1 MAGTLNA
8 AASEAAATAISSI
21 SRVLTNAAP
30 TFRFVV
36 LVNGAPYGVFTECD
50 LPVVEWETLPVKEGG
65 LNTRV
70 HHLLGRRK
78 ETKLTL
84 KNGVGTSAFIAWYL
98 TAMAGVFDV
107 PGAGLRRAVTV
118 ILLNSL
124 KVPVMTWH
132 IEDAMPTK
140 WAGPQLK
147 TSENS
152 VAVQTLELVC
162 GEITII
168 PGLGIG

>member
-1 MAGTLNA
+1 MTDAL
-8 AASEAAATAISSI
+8 SRL
-21 SRVLTNAAP
+21 SRVITNAAP

-36 LVNGAPYGVFTECD
+36 MVNGAPYGVFSECD
-50 LPVVEWETLPVKEGG
+50 LPVVEWETQPIKEGG

-98 TAMAGVFDV
+98 ATMAGIFDA
-107 PGAGLRRAVTV
+107 PGAGLRRSVTV

-132 IEDAMPTK
+132 IEEALPTK
-140 WAGPQLK
+140 WSGPQLK

-152 VAVQTLELVC
+152 VAIQSLELSC

-168 PGLGIG
+168 PGVGLG

>member
-1 MAGTLNA
+1 MADA
-8 AASEAAATAISSI
+8 FSII

-30 TFRFVV
+30 TFRFIV
-36 LVNGAPYGVFTECD
+36 LVNGAPYGIFTECD
-50 LPVVEWETLPVKEGG
+50 LPVVEWETQPIKEGG

-98 TAMAGVFDV
+98 TAMAGVFDI
-107 PGAGLRRAVTV
+107 PGLGLRRSVTV

-124 KVPVMTWH
+124 KIPVMTWH
-132 IEDAMPTK
+132 IENAMPTK

-162 GEITII
+162 GEITIV
-168 PGLGIG
+168 PGLGLG